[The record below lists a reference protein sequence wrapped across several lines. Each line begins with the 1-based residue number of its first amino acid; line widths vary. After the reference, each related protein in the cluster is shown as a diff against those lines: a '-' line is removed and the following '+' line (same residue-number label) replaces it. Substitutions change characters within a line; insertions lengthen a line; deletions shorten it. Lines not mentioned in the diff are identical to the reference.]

1 MHALKSFFQ
10 PYQTFK
16 PLAFKFRDY
25 VKAYPEEIIASQLYP
40 YSYNDNLLLASQKIR
55 SKSSV
60 TSLSFANIFT
70 CIPINN
76 WERELESAFN
86 ACGLN
91 HFSIPISGSTFF
103 NFAREW
109 KRYKSENSYIL
120 FRASIKIIIQT
131 GLILFSF
138 IYQIFILIVLYLK
151 LFLNLRTQ

>member
-1 MHALKSFFQ
+1 MHALKYFFQ

-55 SKSSV
+55 SNLV
-60 TSLSFANIFT
+60 SLSSFANIFT

-76 WERELESAFN
+76 WERELVSAFN

-91 HFSIPISGSTFF
+91 PFSIPISGSTF
-103 NFAREW
+103 
-109 KRYKSENSYIL
+109 SVLQENGRDIRVKIHTSS

-131 GLILFSF
+131 GLIFFLYIRFSS
-138 IYQIFILIVLYLK
+138 
-151 LFLNLRTQ
+151 